1 MNSKSC
7 VEEIYS
13 ERSICS
19 MVYYSFFCSSSHDGS
34 FFQVFF
40 QIIIIFPV
48 GRISFDHFLYLF
60 SITGPTL
67 PMLAENMGVT
77 LGQAS
82 WIYPVRSIA
91 VMRRIKIWDSQTFE
105 VEFFHS
111 YISHLNLSKYEK
123 AGRIKAKIDVNKNFK
138 PFIRWVHYYQI

>member
-13 ERSICS
+13 ERPICS
-19 MVYYSFFCSSSHDGS
+19 MVYYSLFCSPSHNGS

-40 QIIIIFPV
+40 LFSNYYYFSRRKNFI
-48 GRISFDHFLYLF
+48 RSFYLF

-91 VMRRIKIWDSQTFE
+91 VMIRIKISDSQNYE
-105 VEFFHS
+105 VEFFLNH
-111 YISHLNLSKYEK
+111 ILQLNLSNLNMKE
-123 AGRIKAKIDVNKNFK
+123 
-138 PFIRWVHYYQI
+138 